1 MMPINNAINPS
12 HYKAANG
19 LETIDVIRA
28 FTDGLNGVE
37 TFCIGNIL
45 KYVTRYSNKNGVED
59 LKKARWYLDYV
70 IKEYEKNDNRQVN

>member
-1 MMPINNAINPS
+1 MIATTNPINPS

-37 TFCIGNIL
+37 AFCIGNVL

-59 LKKARWYLDYV
+59 LKKAREYLNYV
-70 IKEYEKNDNRQVN
+70 IKEYEKNDNRQVS

>member
-1 MMPINNAINPS
+1 MMPIKDAINPN
-12 HYKAANG
+12 HYKSASG

-37 TFCIGNIL
+37 AFCIGNVI

-59 LKKARWYLDYV
+59 LKKARWYLDKAIYLL
-70 IKEYEKNDNRQVN
+70 EENTNE

>member
-1 MMPINNAINPS
+1 MIATTNPVNPN

-37 TFCIGNIL
+37 AFCIGNVL

-70 IKEYEKNDNRQVN
+70 IKEYEKDDN